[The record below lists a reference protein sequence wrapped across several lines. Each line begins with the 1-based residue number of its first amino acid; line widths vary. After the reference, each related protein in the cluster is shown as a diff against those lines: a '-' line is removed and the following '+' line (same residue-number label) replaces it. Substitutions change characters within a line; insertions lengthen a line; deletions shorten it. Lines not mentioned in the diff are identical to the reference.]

1 MSGTRSYFL
10 VQGEYVD
17 EGNWKY
23 VIFSARRLVMKSFIP
38 VRILTARP
46 GEKRAR
52 TIAELDQLGERLIYE
67 GWMVKMV
74 FFLRERLR

>member
-17 EGNWKY
+17 EGNWRY
-23 VIFSARRLVMKSFIP
+23 ILFSARHRVMKSFIP

-52 TIAELDQLGERLIYE
+52 IIAELDQCGERLICD
-67 GWMVKMV
+67 GWVVKLV
-74 FFLRERLR
+74 FYLRKKIR